1 MQYSGENKIKTKI
14 PTRIEYKSL
23 ADIAYRIIRDKILIC
38 ELKPGSKIVEEKLA
52 QEMGISRTPLRKALT
67 KLEKEEFIVVVPRKG
82 TYVKKLSPKE
92 IKEIYELRRLLEGFA
107 AEQAAR
113 FINVDQL
120 KKMRQSCRKHSAAAK
135 KGDLLSCLIYN
146 MEFHRILV
154 EASKNAKL
162 LKVLNGFH
170 LQLQAMR
177 LSNAEQSPEI
187 MGTQEEVVNEHLSIV
202 EALSKGDGKL
212 AKRLVEEHI
221 ISKRTRKIFS
231 DLQFQ

>member
-1 MQYSGENKIKTKI
+1 MKAKI
-14 PTRIEYKSL
+14 PMRIKYESL

-38 ELKPGSKIVEEKLA
+38 ELEPGSKIVEEKLA

-107 AEQAAR
+107 AEEAAR
-113 FINVDQL
+113 FINGNQL

-146 MEFHRILV
+146 MEFHRLLV
-154 EASKNAKL
+154 EASKNGKL

-177 LSNAEQSPEI
+177 LRDAKSSQGI
-187 MGTQEEVVNEHLSIV
+187 METQEEVINEHLAII

-212 AKRLVEEHI
+212 ARRLVEEHI
-221 ISKRTRKIFS
+221 ISGRTKKIFS
-231 DLQFQ
+231 DLQF